1 MQKNQRTNKIITVL
15 LTFMIVLGLMFQPL
29 FAVRVSAI
37 GTPPS
42 TITAETTSWSY
53 GNMQLTEGEVTINS
67 IVTLKRSLTLTVNE
81 GCHLIINGGICCEG
95 GTYDL
100 TVDGGGT
107 VDVYGTRGRDGKNWD
122 EYGGGNG
129 ENGNPG
135 NTGVACNIIINNG
148 VMSVTGGDG
157 GKGGSANPRSVSY
170 CGGDGNRGGIGVNGN
185 ITVNGGLLSVKGGNG
200 GFAGW
205 GPYNIAT
212 EETLCGVNGNGK
224 NGVAGNV
231 TLNGGSIIVVGGYGG
246 RGAGYYYGEDATAF
260 AESSVITIAS
270 GLHYGIDRTGDY
282 TGTLDN
288 NAKAAANGKRLDPI
302 YRVTINAGTGMT
314 RKTASGA
321 APQDVFIGTTMDSV
335 VYEADDG
342 YYFPSSYS
350 VDSVNGVS
358 VTCDNYRQI
367 TVSGTPSTH
376 TEITLNAAAEQTM
389 MNADSVRFTVTGA
402 DTGTLS
408 GLTSS
413 DEYVVTGAASASFIA
428 SGTSKEISGVTA
440 GTLTVVRKG
449 NGAELGD
456 SLPKNF
462 TVSKASIPDSVTA
475 TACSTESNNNG
486 KLSGITTAMEYKK
499 SDSAVWTD
507 GTGEDIAGLTNGTY
521 YVRVKASGT
530 TLSSDN
536 LELVIK
542 EAQTIS
548 AEDVTVT
555 YGDTDKSVSGTVTG
569 SLAGGEISYAVK
581 SGSEEYIDVHT
592 TTGALAIK
600 KVPSNGKA
608 YVVVTAAE
616 TASFGQTTKDVTVNI
631 NKATPVVTAPTAKT
645 LTASGSALLLVNPG
659 STSGGTLKYAVGMN
673 ATTVPT
679 SGWDI
684 EIPSKAEAGTYY
696 VWYRVEADQNWTD
709 AGSFAPVKVVIKAQ
723 ASNTTTDSDPTQ
735 SNTGTSTDPDPSPAV
750 VTPVHNSTP
759 VSENIKEVSEPSII
773 TRKNK
778 DGSLTTIRTIRNAD
792 GTTTV
797 ITETVSPDGTTETK
811 EETRDAKGNGSL
823 KIEKKDAK
831 GNLLSKT
838 EGTIVVNKK
847 GTETIKSIT
856 ENADGSREEKTQK
869 TYKRDANGIKKIT
882 VSAKK
887 TDAEGNTEKIKRT
900 ELIGILG
907 DATVT
912 EKSTYK
918 GVGADGKT
926 VVTVKEERQYAM
938 SVNGRVKLMS
948 LKTDGEKVTI
958 PESIEVDGVTRVVKV
973 IGKNA
978 LKGNKTIKEVV
989 IRKNITTICTG
1000 AFKNCKNLELVKLTG
1015 SVKKIYKNAFKGI
1028 AENAKFVIEAS
1039 EEDFE
1044 RIVELIKKSGVS
1056 DTVTFERV

>member
-1 MQKNQRTNKIITVL
+1 M
-15 LTFMIVLGLMFQPL
+15 VLGLMLQPL
-29 FAVRVSAI
+29 FSVSVSAP
-37 GTPPS
+37 GNPRD
-42 TITAETTSWSY
+42 TITAETTIWDKQF
-53 GNMQLTEGEVTINS
+53 MDLTEGEVTINS
-67 IVTLKRSLTLTVNE
+67 IVTLTKSLTLTVNE
-81 GCHLIINGGICCEG
+81 GCHLIINGGIRCQG

-107 VDVYGTRGRDGKNWD
+107 VDVYGTNGSRGYDGYID
-122 EYGGGNG
+122 HIHGGQGSAG
-129 ENGNPG
+129 EVG
-135 NTGVACNIIINNG
+135 AICNLILING
-148 VMSVTGGDG
+148 VMSIKGGDG
-157 GKGGSANPRSVSY
+157 GSGGNGWDQSEYDPLGGPGADGGIGIRGNVIIYSGNISIVGGEGGAGGNGYIYIDYREAYRES
-170 CGGDGNRGGIGVNGN
+170 GGDGQTGI
-185 ITVNGGLLSVKGGNG
+185 T
-200 GFAGW
+200 
-205 GPYNIAT
+205 
-212 EETLCGVNGNGK
+212 
-224 NGVAGNV
+224 GNV
-231 TLNGGSIIVVGGYGG
+231 TLYGGSIFVSGGSGG
-246 RGAGYYYGEDATAF
+246 IGSPNGRNGSAF
-260 AESSVITIAS
+260 AGSSVITIAS

-321 APQDVFIGTTMDSV
+321 APQDVIIGTTMDSV

-350 VDSVNGVS
+350 VDSVNGVN
-358 VTCDNYRQI
+358 VTWDNYRQI

-376 TEITLNAAAEQTM
+376 TEITLNAAAEQTR
-389 MNADSVRFTVTGA
+389 MNSESVRFTVTGA

-413 DEYVVTGAASASFIA
+413 GEYVVTGAASTSFTA
-428 SGTSKEISGVTA
+428 QGTSKEISGVTA

-462 TVSKASIPDSVTA
+462 TVRKASIPDSVTA

-507 GTGEDIAGLTNGTY
+507 GTGEDITGLTNGTY

-530 TLSSDN
+530 TLASDN

-555 YGDTDKSVSGTVTG
+555 YADTDKSVSGTVTG
-569 SLAGGEISYAVK
+569 SLAGGDISYAVK

-608 YVVVTAAE
+608 YVVVTAEE

-659 STSGGTLKYAVGMN
+659 STTGGTLKYAVGMN

-709 AGSFAPVKVVIKAQ
+709 AGSFAPVKVVIKEQ

-735 SNTGTSTDPDPSPAV
+735 SNTGTSTDPDPSPTV

-778 DGSLTTIRTIRNAD
+778 DGSVTTIRTIRNAD

-811 EETRDAKGNGSL
+811 EETRDAKGNGTL

-847 GTETIKSIT
+847 GTETIKLIT
-856 ENADGSREEKTQK
+856 ENADGSREERTQK
-869 TYKRDANGIKKIT
+869 TYKRDADGIKKIT
-882 VSAKK
+882 ISAKK

-958 PESIEVDGVTRVVKV
+958 PESIEVDGVTRVVKS

-978 LKGNKTIKEVV
+978 LKGNQTIKEVK
-989 IRKNITTICTG
+989 IGKNITTICTG
-1000 AFKNCKNLELVKLTG
+1000 AFKNCKNLELIELTG
-1015 SVKKIYKNAFKGI
+1015 SIKKIYKNAFKGI
-1028 AENAKFVIEAS
+1028 AKNAKFVIRAS
-1039 EEDFE
+1039 EEDFA
-1044 RIVELIKKSGVS
+1044 RIVELIKKSGVDES
-1056 DTVTFERV
+1056 VTFERAE